1 MSTEN
6 NPPATVTHNGRTLT
20 LDQTPDGETVWTDGA
35 RQYVPLERAKAM
47 AAKAASAHDLTALK
61 AQWEA
66 EARPRW
72 ESEHLAP
79 VRQQLRATEARFA
92 IAGAGLIDDDESRAE
107 IMDRYDRSPVGTEGQ
122 RPSLPDW
129 LRAQKEGGARWLKAH
144 MPEVTTTPA
153 TPSVVT
159 PPKPA
164 APVSNPNGG
173 ATPQPPPIAG
183 KSVLDDYATLP
194 MAERLRLRE
203 QAIAEAV
210 ARGEIAAPRKS

>member
-1 MSTEN
+1 MSTENN

-20 LDQTPDGETVWTDGA
+20 LDQTPEGETVWTDGA

-47 AAKAASAHDLTALK
+47 AAKAASAHDLTVLK

-66 EARPRW
+66 EARPKW

-92 IAGAGLIDDDESRAE
+92 IAGAGLIDDEESRAE
-107 IMDRYDRSPVGTEGQ
+107 IMDRYDRSPAGAEGQ

-129 LRAQKEGGARWLKAH
+129 LKAQKEGGARWLKAH
-144 MPEVTTTPA
+144 LPEGNAAPA
-153 TPSVVT
+153 GQPVAQ
-159 PPKPA
+159 PIKP
-164 APVSNPNGG
+164 PVSNPNGG

-183 KSVLDDYATLP
+183 KSVLDDYASLP

>member
-6 NPPATVTHNGRTLT
+6 NPPATVVHNGRTLT
-20 LDQTPDGETVWTDGA
+20 LDQTPEGETVWTDGA

-47 AAKAASAHDLTALK
+47 AAKAAGNHDLTALR

-66 EARPRW
+66 EARPKW

-107 IMDRYDRSPVGTEGQ
+107 ILDRYDRSPEGN

-129 LRAQKEGGARWLKAH
+129 LKAQKENGARWLRAH
-144 MPEVTTTPA
+144 LPEGT
-153 TPSVVT
+153 
-159 PPKPA
+159 A
-164 APVSNPNGG
+164 APTQPVAQPVKPISNPISNPNGG

-183 KSVLDDYATLP
+183 KSVLDDYASLP
-194 MAERLRLRE
+194 MADRLRLRE
-203 QAIAEAV
+203 QALAEAV

>member
-1 MSTEN
+1 MSTENN

-35 RQYVPLERAKAM
+35 RQYVPLERARAM
-47 AAKAASAHDLTALK
+47 AAKAAGAHDLTALK

-66 EARPRW
+66 EARPKW

-92 IAGAGLIDDDESRAE
+92 IAGAGLIDDDESRSE
-107 IMDRYDRSPVGTEGQ
+107 IMDRYDRSPTDADGK
-122 RPSLPDW
+122 RPTLPDW
-129 LRAQKEGGARWLKAH
+129 IKAQKDNGARWLKAH
-144 MPEVTTTPA
+144 LPE
-153 TPSVVT
+153 SVT
-159 PPKPA
+159 PPAAQPVAQPIK

-173 ATPQPPPIAG
+173 AIAQPPPVVG
-183 KSVLDDYATLP
+183 KSVLDDYASLP
-194 MAERLRLRE
+194 MSERLRLRE